1 MTLNEAV
8 ECSGARLV
16 ARHYRDTQERILG
29 VIADTRAGWRAP
41 VPACPGW
48 TVRDVVAHLTAVAE
62 EWADGTLA
70 GPPTDAE
77 TAAQIARFGGHGHD
91 DIVAAWTTAAERLG
105 RQAETAG
112 VTPPLGD
119 ITCHEHDIRA
129 AHRRPGARDSQA
141 VWWTS
146 DQLLTM
152 LRTPVPLCIVVED
165 GQYPTGS
172 SAGGELRLRTTR
184 FEALRWRTGR
194 RSRAQLEAM
203 DWSDDPQAVLDH
215 LCLFGPAGADVVE

>member
-1 MTLNEAV
+1 MTLNELV
-8 ECSGARLV
+8 ECSGPRSV
-16 ARHYRDTQERILG
+16 ARHYRETQERILG
-29 VIADTRAGWRAP
+29 VIADTSAAWSVP

-48 TVRDVVAHLTAVAE
+48 TVHEVVAHLAAVAE

-77 TAAQIARFGGHGHD
+77 TAAQIARFRGRD
-91 DIVAAWTTAAERLG
+91 SRDIVAAWTTAAERLG
-105 RQAETAG
+105 QQAETAG

-129 AHRRPGARDSQA
+129 ALHRPGARDSQA

-146 DQLLTM
+146 DQLLTT
-152 LRTPVPLCIVVED
+152 LRTPVPLWVVVED
-165 GQYPTGS
+165 CRYS
-172 SAGGELRLRTTR
+172 SKSGPGGEIRLRTTR

-203 DWSDDPQAVLDH
+203 DWSDDPKAVLDH
-215 LCLFGPAGADVVE
+215 LYLFGPAGADVVE